1 MLDFYLVIELWEVS
15 STECYNGNE
24 QQQQA
29 NMKTPLKIAHPHL
42 VQTTW
47 HAIPSLH
54 PTKQDGGSL
63 IIYATPLIGIQSQL
77 PTKGAPWLT
86 LRKKPLLTMLA
97 VIWWHPWCASP
108 GSTLASPSSGD
119 ASYHLLAS
127 CFVLALLLRRPLFAQ
142 IFRLTG
148 PPKTIPT
155 LSQS

>member
-1 MLDFYLVIELWEVS
+1 MQDFYLVIELWEVG

-29 NMKTPLKIAHPHL
+29 NMKTPLKIAHRHL

-63 IIYATPLIGIQSQL
+63 IIYATPLIANKRYALIDCQNIWCRKSLSL
-77 PTKGAPWLT
+77 PCWQ
-86 LRKKPLLTMLA
+86 
-97 VIWWHPWCASP
+97 
-108 GSTLASPSSGD
+108 SSGGIHG
-119 ASYHLLAS
+119 AQALAQHWRAHLLVTPHITRS